1 MKRKH
6 ILGLLVILLTFSC
19 KAQQT
24 IIPLEN
30 HYLYYNK
37 EEGIPPNSYLK
48 DVNHLL
54 DKFVGTWKGTYNGRS
69 FELRITTNTRIITD
83 SNNSFDSLLVRY
95 IIKDVNGTVLENSI
109 SFTDNNSPYIMTGIR
124 FNNAKHVQYLLSY
137 VGREAN
143 CGQIGTV
150 NMSIGKVDNNKMV
163 LSLFPDKI
171 LVTEKDCP
179 GFVMAKHLLPVEDT
193 MFLYRQ

>member
-1 MKRKH
+1 MKAKH
-6 ILGLLVILLTFSC
+6 ILGILVFILTISC

-30 HYLYYNK
+30 HYLYYNNA
-37 EEGIPPNSYLK
+37 ENGVPPNSYLK

-54 DKFVGTWKGTYNGRS
+54 DKFVGIWKGTYNGRS
-69 FELRITTNTRIITD
+69 FELRIIKGTATESYNNIT
-83 SNNSFDSLLVRY
+83 FDRLFIRY
-95 IIKDVNGTVLENSI
+95 IIKDVNGTILENST
-109 SFTDNNSPYIMTGIR
+109 SYTDNNSPYIMRGIR
-124 FNNAKHVQYLLSY
+124 FNQKGTQYYLSY

-143 CGQIGTV
+143 CGQIGNV
-150 NMSIGKVDNNKMV
+150 LINIGKADNNKMV

-171 LVTEKDCP
+171 LVTEKNCP
-179 GFVMAKHLLPVEDT
+179 GFVMAKQLLPVEDT